1 MNERENVILLDSAPQ
16 PEWNFRELLERET
29 GKRWNIWHINS
40 HFSDSSLKKK
50 AKFFLFPLKV
60 LFHRN
65 KLGTIL
71 SYQQFYGLIFA
82 FYCDLL
88 HLKKK
93 NRLIVTTFIYH
104 PKQGWKGRLYRWFV
118 RRAVCSKALD
128 RIVCFSSAE
137 PSYYAQLLDAPPEK
151 FVYVPLGIG
160 DLGRYSE
167 TPPPPSQ
174 RFVLSA
180 GKSNRDYDF
189 LVDALKDT
197 PYRVRILSDTYLR
210 RDAGENIQVYDDVFG
225 EDYYNMLAE
234 CYCVVVPLQ
243 DIHISA
249 GQFVFLQSMMFGK
262 PIITTRSDTV
272 TDYITDGENG
282 FIISKNS
289 AELREKLRQLYEEP
303 QLYRRLAQ
311 EGRCQFLRK
320 YSLESMAA
328 EIGRILRSMEEHNS

>member
-1 MNERENVILLDSAPQ
+1 M
-16 PEWNFRELLERET
+16 
-29 GKRWNIWHINS
+29 
-40 HFSDSSLKKK
+40 
-50 AKFFLFPLKV
+50 
-60 LFHRN
+60 
-65 KLGTIL
+65 
-71 SYQQFYGLIFA
+71 
-82 FYCDLL
+82 
-88 HLKKK
+88 
-93 NRLIVTTFIYH
+93 
-104 PKQGWKGRLYRWFV
+104 
-118 RRAVCSKALD
+118 
-128 RIVCFSSAE
+128 
-137 PSYYAQLLDAPPEK
+137 
-151 FVYVPLGIG
+151 
-160 DLGRYSE
+160 
-167 TPPPPSQ
+167 
-174 RFVLSA
+174 
-180 GKSNRDYDF
+180 
-189 LVDALKDT
+189 DALKDT
-197 PYRVRILSDTYLR
+197 PYRVRILSDTSLR
-210 RDAGENIQVYDDVFG
+210 RDTGENIQVYDDVFG